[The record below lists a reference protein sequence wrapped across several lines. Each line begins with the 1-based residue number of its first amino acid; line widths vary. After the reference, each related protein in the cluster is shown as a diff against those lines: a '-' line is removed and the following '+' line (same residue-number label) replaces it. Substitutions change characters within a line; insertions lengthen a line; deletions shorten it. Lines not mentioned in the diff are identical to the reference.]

1 MDWYKS
7 YLAFGPRLSP
17 GFHAS
22 PIYYYIFYP
31 ALIIS
36 HGNAN
41 SLIIFNLI
49 LATLSLGLFGY
60 LGIKRF
66 GTSFLLVIG
75 MIGLFPWWSSIVLH
89 PGNGYTYVIWLL
101 LSLSCLW
108 FELPLFFSALFLGL
122 ATSFHPAA
130 IFAITLLF
138 YEWFRRKH
146 KFTRLLQIIFGF
158 LLPWF
163 PIIIFEIIT
172 KGYLFRQWYT
182 HPKMGIFLQ
191 FQMNNLQSIVNSS
204 YFNFPIALIILT
216 LTLIA
221 LFSSSKRHR
230 VWFFLTMINLS
241 LFSIISLVPT
251 HYLLGISC
259 ILMFVVMIILIQK
272 LWGRWIL
279 FAMIML
285 YLFNTIFFTP
295 YPTQSKRPISKI
307 KNIVDVF
314 VNKSKINKKN
324 KIAVIAVLD
333 YENKVPQAD
342 DYRFFLRM
350 KGLDVLDVTNYSQ
363 ADILIM
369 FIEEKNFNY
378 QKWSTWESDQFG
390 SKKKIDE
397 TIIEGIKIITYLKKN
412 N

>member
-1 MDWYKS
+1 MTNIWLNKKQ
-7 YLAFGPRLSP
+7 YLALTIVLFLLIFIWIRGGLDVVYLDTDLGRDLSEMSKLWIGTKVIWLGPRLSP

-138 YEWFRRKH
+138 YEWFRRK
-146 KFTRLLQIIFGF
+146 
-158 LLPWF
+158 
-163 PIIIFEIIT
+163 
-172 KGYLFRQWYT
+172 
-182 HPKMGIFLQ
+182 
-191 FQMNNLQSIVNSS
+191 
-204 YFNFPIALIILT
+204 AL
-216 LTLIA
+216 
-221 LFSSSKRHR
+221 
-230 VWFFLTMINLS
+230 V
-241 LFSIISLVPT
+241 
-251 HYLLGISC
+251 G
-259 ILMFVVMIILIQK
+259 
-272 LWGRWIL
+272 
-279 FAMIML
+279 
-285 YLFNTIFFTP
+285 
-295 YPTQSKRPISKI
+295 
-307 KNIVDVF
+307 
-314 VNKSKINKKN
+314 
-324 KIAVIAVLD
+324 
-333 YENKVPQAD
+333 
-342 DYRFFLRM
+342 
-350 KGLDVLDVTNYSQ
+350 
-363 ADILIM
+363 
-369 FIEEKNFNY
+369 
-378 QKWSTWESDQFG
+378 
-390 SKKKIDE
+390 
-397 TIIEGIKIITYLKKN
+397 
-412 N
+412 